1 MARFY
6 FHLRDDKAELITD
19 VEGVELK
26 DAAEAKRV
34 ALCSA
39 RELLA
44 ETIKGGSSRVAEALV
59 IADENGQ
66 LIETV
71 RLADVLPESLR
82 K

>member
-1 MARFY
+1 MERFY
-6 FHLRDDKAELITD
+6 FHVRDGAELITD

-26 DAAEAKRV
+26 DASEAKRM

-44 ETIKGGSSRVAEALV
+44 ESIKGGSSLLAEAFV

-66 LIETV
+66 SIATV

>member
-6 FHLRDDKAELITD
+6 FHLRDEAEKLITD

-26 DAAEAKRV
+26 DVSEARRM

-39 RELLA
+39 REILA
-44 ETIKGGSSRVAEALV
+44 EAIKSGSSRVAEAVV

-66 LIETV
+66 SIETV

>member
-6 FHLRDDKAELITD
+6 FHLRHEVGLITD

-26 DAAEAKRV
+26 DLSEAKQV

-44 ETIKGGSSRVAEALV
+44 DSLKGGSSRVADALV

-66 LIETV
+66 SIETV
-71 RLADVLPESLR
+71 RLGDVLPDSLR

>member
-1 MARFY
+1 MPRFY
-6 FHLRDDKAELITD
+6 FHLRDEAGLMTD

-26 DAAEAKRV
+26 DASEAKRM

-44 ETIKGGSSRVAEALV
+44 ESIKGGSSRVGEAFV

-66 LIETV
+66 TIETV
-71 RLADVLPESLR
+71 HLADVLPESLR

>member
-6 FHLRDDKAELITD
+6 FHVRDEAGLMTD

-26 DAAEAKRV
+26 DASEAKRV
-34 ALCSA
+34 ALSSA

-44 ETIKGGSSRVAEALV
+44 ESIKGGSSRVAEALV

-66 LIETV
+66 SIETV
-71 RLADVLPESLR
+71 RIADVLPESLR
-82 K
+82 R

>member
-6 FHLRDDKAELITD
+6 FHLRDQAELLKD

-26 DAAEAKRV
+26 DLSEARRL

-44 ETIKGGSSRVAEALV
+44 NSIKSGSSPVAEAFV

-66 LIETV
+66 SIETV